1 MCAGQYYFPC
11 LRDQKLKRGKNQQDI
26 NRWLSRECKTGSKNG
41 NQRNYWQMRWN
52 KEFNKEAVFVWKPF
66 CSFYFF
72 RYRQTNQWL
81 FYKIYHRIVVR
92 FLASLIHWLHFP
104 CFLSH
109 IKHHLTYMRINLV
122 WTLAV
127 GEYSLGVLTSLGDC
141 LDLWLNRNM

>member
-1 MCAGQYYFPC
+1 
-11 LRDQKLKRGKNQQDI
+11 
-26 NRWLSRECKTGSKNG
+26 
-41 NQRNYWQMRWN
+41 MRWN
-52 KEFNKEAVFVWKPF
+52 KEFYKEAVFVWKPF

-92 FLASLIHWLHFP
+92 FLASLTHWLHFP

-109 IKHHLTYMRINLV
+109 SKPHLTYMRINLV

-141 LDLWLNRNM
+141 LDLTGPQYVKMKWVCSELRNKAKKNINYRRRVWSQKCYL